1 MFYIIVL
8 ATIGGLVGLDQ
19 LTKWLTVLYLQGDP
33 LVLIPGFLEF
43 TYVENRGA
51 AFGMLQGARW
61 IFVAV
66 TALLMVALL
75 GVVLFSKLRRSNLF
89 TTCMILIVAGGI
101 GNLIDRAINGF
112 VVDMIHVFAAPIGF
126 DFPVFNVAD
135 CCVVIG
141 SILLLFYFFFFYDE
155 KKIKTAAE
163 ETNGNDSAH
172 R

>member
-19 LTKWLTVLYLQGDP
+19 LTKWLTTVYLQTEP
-33 LVLIPGFLEF
+33 VVIIPGFFEL
-43 TYVENRGA
+43 TYVENTGA

-61 IFVAV
+61 IFVAI
-66 TALLMVALL
+66 TAALMATLLA
-75 GVVLFSKLRRSNLF
+75 VVLFSKLKASKVF
-89 TTCMILIVAGGI
+89 CATMILIISGGI
-101 GNLIDRAINGF
+101 GNLIDRIVSGF

-135 CCVVIG
+135 CFVVVG
-141 SILLLFYFFFFYDE
+141 SILLLIYFFFFYDE
-155 KKIKTAAE
+155 HALKKVAE
-163 ETNGNDSAH
+163 EHDGNDSAH